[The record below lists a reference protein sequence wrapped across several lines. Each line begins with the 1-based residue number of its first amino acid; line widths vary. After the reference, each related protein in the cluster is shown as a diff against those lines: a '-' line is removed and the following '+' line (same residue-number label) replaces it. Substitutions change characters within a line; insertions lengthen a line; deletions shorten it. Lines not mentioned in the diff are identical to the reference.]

1 MTAQTIIQWLWQWTW
16 QASVVIGLV
25 LLVRWTIF
33 RGPLVRWRSALWF
46 IVLAKLLLP
55 VHPQSDFSVFNAGE
69 WIGHL
74 YWHTQPVEISS
85 AVPAVVAHSTD
96 RVIVR
101 YGPVPLTAEPAQF
114 AKPPTLKQS
123 GIVFGL
129 LIAWIIGIAFMLL
142 RTVYSQLIFARR
154 LRHINPTNDP
164 KLIDAL
170 HDAAAWMHIAPRP
183 LLLVTDIAASPA
195 ISGLVQPRLLLPPN
209 SADTLTPSQL
219 RHVFLH
225 ELAHVKRGDLWID
238 LLCTI
243 LLAAQWFN
251 PLAWLAFALYRSD
264 REIVRDAMALRAAP
278 KDLAESYGHTIV
290 ALIERIAGNIPLP
303 AGALG
308 ILERRNGVRQRVI
321 AIADHQS
328 GRIGWLRITFVSTIV
343 LFVGTSVLTS
353 CKKPD
358 QQADSNTARNVTS
371 VANEAALNS
380 AADDT
385 AKAILRR
392 QLPEITI
399 DAWDLPQAIKQLS
412 QIAGQTIVIEQPAL
426 AATAAEKNRRQAMI
440 HFQLQND
447 TVENALWRILRAA
460 DPAGQRLDFA
470 VVHGTITVST
480 ESALK
485 RATAQTHVYDIS
497 DLLVDVPDF
506 QNAPTL
512 AGMSTTQPSPADE
525 WNKPMTLPEKIQA
538 IIKLVQETVDP
549 NSWKE
554 YATIREHAKQLIV
567 YQTAEN
573 QQVMSSLLIKLRESR
588 GIEITVEARFI
599 QVDTERM
606 KVPVNTCFLDDDQ
619 VTALLKTAE
628 STAQSS
634 ELSAPRLTL
643 FNGQRAWVGFM
654 NETPYVS
661 DLTAVRGK
669 DGKVSYQPVISKV
682 TDGTV
687 LDVQATVSVDR
698 HYVTITV
705 RPQLSSLLELR
716 SEKWKG
722 SLPGEKDLFVQVP
735 MVKASS
741 LATTCSIPNGGT
753 LLLGGLDG
761 IPRSLGTGNAAT
773 LPGHPTSAPNP
784 KLKTFILVRP
794 NIILTREA
802 AKRSKPATSPRI
814 DSTTDQKTTR

>member
-1 MTAQTIIQWLWQWTW
+1 MTAQTIIQWLWQWSW
-16 QASVVIGLV
+16 QASVVITLV

-33 RGPLVRWRSALWF
+33 RGPLVRWRSTLWF
-46 IVLAKLLLP
+46 IVLARLLLP
-55 VHPQSDFSVFNAGE
+55 VHPQSNFSVFNAGE

-74 YWHTQPVEISS
+74 NWHTQPVEISS

-101 YGPVPLTAEPAQF
+101 YGPVPLTAEPAQI
-114 AKPPTLKQS
+114 AKPPTVKQT

-129 LIAWIIGIAFMLL
+129 LIAWIIGVALMLL
-142 RTVYSQLIFARR
+142 RTAYSQLIFARW

-170 HDAAAWMHIAPRP
+170 HDAAAWMHIAHPP
-183 LLLVTDIAASPA
+183 LLLVTDIPASPA
-195 ISGLVQPRLLLPPN
+195 ISGLVRPRLLLPPS
-209 SADTLTPSQL
+209 SADRLTPSQL

-264 REIVRDAMALRAAP
+264 REIARDAMALGAAP

-290 ALIERIAGNIPLP
+290 ALIERIAGNVPLP

-308 ILERRNGVRQRVI
+308 VLERRRGLRQRVI
-321 AIADHQS
+321 AIAHHQS

-343 LFVGTSVLTS
+343 LFVGASVLTS

-358 QQADSNTARNVTS
+358 QQAPSNTTQRAAI
-371 VANEAALNS
+371 VANEAALSS

-392 QLPEITI
+392 QLPKITI
-399 DAWDLPQAIKQLS
+399 DAGDLPQAIKQLS

-485 RATAQTHVYDIS
+485 RATAQTQVYDIS
-497 DLLVDVPDF
+497 DLLVEVPDF

-512 AGMSTTQPSPADE
+512 AGMSTTQPSQVGE
-525 WNKPMTLPEKIQA
+525 SSKPMTLPEKIQA
-538 IIKLVQETVDP
+538 IIKFVQETVDP

-554 YATIREHAKQLIV
+554 YATIREQAKQLVV
-567 YQTAEN
+567 YQTPAN
-573 QQVMSSLLIKLRESR
+573 QDVIATLFNRLRASR
-588 GIEITVEARFI
+588 GIEVTVEARFI

-606 KVPVNTCFLDDDQ
+606 KVPENTWLDDDQ
-619 VTALLKTAE
+619 VTALLKGVE
-628 STAQSS
+628 STAESS

-654 NETPYVS
+654 HETPYVS

-669 DGKVSYQPVISKV
+669 DGNVSYQPVVSKV
-682 TDGTV
+682 TLGTV
-687 LDVQATVSVDR
+687 FDVQATVSADR
-698 HYVTITV
+698 KYVTLTV
-705 RPQLSSLLELR
+705 RPQLSSLLELH

-735 MVKASS
+735 IVAASS
-741 LATTCSIPNGGT
+741 LETTCSIPNGGT
-753 LLLGGLDG
+753 LLLGGLDAV
-761 IPRSLGTGNAAT
+761 PRSLATGNAAT
-773 LPGHPTSAPNP
+773 LPSHPTSAPNP

-794 NIILTREA
+794 NIILTREP
-802 AKRSKPATSPRI
+802 AKRSKPSTSPRN